1 MNIFRYY
8 NQNRKVIWL
17 IIGAIIILIIAL
29 QAINAIIREKQK
41 NRVNTSNIV
50 DEEEYKNNLNINV
63 LVSDESVKE
72 EQELVID
79 QFIRYCNAKKIEEA
93 YSLLSN
99 ICKERLFPTI
109 EYFKQNYYNIH
120 FSSTKLY
127 SKEQFIAN
135 TYKVK
140 LYEDM
145 LYTGSINTNS
155 TEDYYTIEK
164 QKDGVKL
171 NISNY
176 IGDKEINRT
185 KTDENLKLKVVKK
198 QIYKDYEEYEI
209 EVTNLTYKTILL
221 DSKENTKTMY
231 LIGENN
237 VKYYSLAHEVIKENL
252 VIRPKAT
259 MKIYVKYNKEYNSNR
274 TVNKLGFSD
283 IILDYDLYKSKEKKS
298 EYKDRITMI
307 IDL

>member
-1 MNIFRYY
+1 
-8 NQNRKVIWL
+8 
-17 IIGAIIILIIAL
+17 
-29 QAINAIIREKQK
+29 
-41 NRVNTSNIV
+41 
-50 DEEEYKNNLNINV
+50 
-63 LVSDESVKE
+63 
-72 EQELVID
+72 
-79 QFIRYCNAKKIEEA
+79 
-93 YSLLSN
+93 
-99 ICKERLFPTI
+99 
-109 EYFKQNYYNIH
+109 
-120 FSSTKLY
+120 
-127 SKEQFIAN
+127 
-135 TYKVK
+135 
-140 LYEDM
+140 M